1 MKAEYI
7 RDLAKEEIEEKLLE
21 ANEELFNLRLKKR
34 VQKLDNPLRLRVL
47 GRDIARLKTI
57 LHEHEKGIR
66 LLSASTGKLLD
77 SKKSQASNE
86 ESSKE

>member
-7 RDLAKEEIEEKLLE
+7 RDLAKEEIEQKLSE
-21 ANEELFNLRLKKR
+21 VEEELFNLKLKQH

-47 GRDIARLKTI
+47 GRDVARLKTI

-66 LLSASTGKLLD
+66 LLSASTGKILE
-77 SKKSQASNE
+77 SKSSDTDKQE
-86 ESSKE
+86 KSKE